1 MSSLMARLPD
11 ELLARCA
18 GFLDLPSAGH
28 LAQAS
33 RAGQRLVFAR
43 LVEVKA
49 ERAAALAAAAAPP
62 PAAPRF
68 TAPGEAFIDAFANL
82 LMGAAPPQRCAGLSS
97 TFFCRAR
104 STRLCHVD
112 CLSCL
117 IGLLAAPFSRPD
129 ERGGLSA
136 ATAGL
141 RLDNC
146 ACATQV

>member
-1 MSSLMARLPD
+1 MARLPD

-18 GFLDLPSAGH
+18 GFLDLPSAGR

-33 RAGQRLVFAR
+33 RAGQRLVLAR

-82 LMGAAPPQRCAGLSS
+82 FMGAAPPQRRAIVTHILVTAAAHSQLGSATWTASS
-97 TFFCRAR
+97 VY
-104 STRLCHVD
+104 SRL
-112 CLSCL
+112 LFR
-117 IGLLAAPFSRPD
+117 GPD